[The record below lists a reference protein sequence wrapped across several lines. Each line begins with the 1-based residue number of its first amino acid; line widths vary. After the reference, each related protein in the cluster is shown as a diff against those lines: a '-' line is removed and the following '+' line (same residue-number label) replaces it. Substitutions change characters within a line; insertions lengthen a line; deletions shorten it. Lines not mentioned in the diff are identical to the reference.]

1 MSQKNRQLFSIIIGS
16 IIMGGTIYVSF
27 KYLMKA
33 PAPIKVGVL
42 LLNVIVCYFTINFI
56 KKQTNKNKNKHGIDE

>member
-27 KYLMKA
+27 KYLMKG
-33 PAPIKVGVL
+33 PPPIKVGVL
-42 LLNVIVCYFTINFI
+42 LLNVIVSYFTLDFI
-56 KKQTNKNKNKHGIDE
+56 KKQTKKNKNKHGIDE